1 MRPVPCPD
9 CFGLHPERC
18 PEHSAAH
25 RAFDAALARQAIRA
39 RDPYWFSPPIP
50 IHLDRGPVMLRFSCV
65 QCGTSMRA
73 ALEPEEILRQ
83 LEADGRVTIERACPR
98 CEQIITVFVEGTIG

>member
-9 CFGLHPERC
+9 CFGPHPERC
-18 PEHSAAH
+18 PEHARSL
-25 RAFDAALARQAIRA
+25 LA
-39 RDPYWFSPPIP
+39 PPIP
-50 IHLDRGPVMLRFSCV
+50 IHLDRGPLLVGMSCV
-65 QCGTSMRA
+65 QCGTTMRA